1 MAPTCQ
7 SLTLSSPCAAQ
18 CAVWRPTPPEAP
30 NRHELSVGEPSP
42 FSRPAT
48 SPSRPRPSPR
58 TRHLPSLS
66 FTLPFLSFSSL
77 RSPWT
82 QSERAHCLSS
92 RFASSAPRIPNPLH
106 PKLLHLSSVLPNLS
120 IPSHDPCFAGNRRFP
135 GRQPLKP
142 LGALVAVELPP
153 PAVVFF
159 VQ

>member
-1 MAPTCQ
+1 MDPTCHALTSLLPISPGDARFAVMAPT
-7 SLTLSSPCAAQ
+7 LPKPCVAVEGIAALLGRR
-18 CAVWRPTPPEAP
+18 WRRQVA
-30 NRHELSVGEPSP
+30 HDV
-42 FSRPAT
+42 SRA
-48 SPSRPRPSPR
+48 
-58 TRHLPSLS
+58 RHLPSLS

-159 VQ
+159 VH